1 MTMDCE
7 REQNLEA
14 IFESFKASS
23 DQLMPAVL
31 VCVLL
36 MALVSLTLGLAWV
49 WHSPYTDR
57 RAELKIQLVE
67 FPPTLHLRYTIN
79 LPKYM
84 ISVITWSLRQIS
96 SSIGSIPSDPRVGRT

>member
-31 VCVLL
+31 VCALL
-36 MALVSLTLGLAWV
+36 MALVGVSEY
-49 WHSPYTDR
+49 SC
-57 RAELKIQLVE
+57 
-67 FPPTLHLRYTIN
+67 
-79 LPKYM
+79 
-84 ISVITWSLRQIS
+84 
-96 SSIGSIPSDPRVGRT
+96 RTPL